1 MYTYNLI
8 NLTQQLVEEAER
20 IQELAV
26 AHEDKEASNLAADVL
41 DVSEQLSEKINEFVG
56 VK

>member
-8 NLTQQLVEEAER
+8 NLTQQLIEEAER

>member
-8 NLTQQLVEEAER
+8 NMTTKLIEEAER

-26 AHEDKEASNLAADVL
+26 AHEDNEASNLAADVL
-41 DVSEQLSEKINEFVG
+41 DIAEQLSEKVNEFVG